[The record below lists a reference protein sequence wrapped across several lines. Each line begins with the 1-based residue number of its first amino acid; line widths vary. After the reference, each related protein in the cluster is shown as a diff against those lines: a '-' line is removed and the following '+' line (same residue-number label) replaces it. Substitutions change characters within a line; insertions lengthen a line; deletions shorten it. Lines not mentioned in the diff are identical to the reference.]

1 MKNKI
6 FYIILAV
13 LLGNII
19 ARAQTIKIMPGT
31 TFKHVGIPYTIVLSN
46 GAYFE
51 NNANVQGNNLVIK
64 ATGSGTNQIKGSGSL
79 SIGQILMNKTTGQ
92 SLQLLKNVS
101 IAKDITFSSGLL
113 DLNGNNL
120 LLADTALLVNES
132 GTSHITGPSGG
143 SVQIQANLNA
153 PLAENPGN
161 LGLVITSGANWGN
174 TLISRSHNTF
184 TSPGGG
190 SSVARN
196 YNIQPAINT
205 ALNAFLRMYY
215 FDDEINALNETIF
228 DFFQSTDNGA
238 HWNNI
243 GSVSRNVSQNFVN
256 INGVQSMSLITLST
270 TNNPLP
276 LLFTDLTA
284 NCEHNIA
291 TMQWR
296 LPNPKDVASLQIE
309 KSSNSTDWE
318 RVPQRIEIMSNVNY
332 LYTFQDKD
340 SPYSFYRLVF
350 TGIDGEP
357 NYSPVQT
364 VNCKEGSPYFKLVQN
379 PVRSQAQIEIS
390 SESNQYVSV
399 QIFDI
404 QGRLMITKPL
414 NISSG
419 NTSVH
424 VDVNSLSSGMYHLR
438 ISNQQELLWNVKFV
452 KQ

>member
-6 FYIILAV
+6 FYIILAI
-13 LLGNII
+13 LSGNMI

-31 TFKHVGIPYTIVLSN
+31 TFKHTGIPYTIVLSN

-51 NNANVQGNNLVIK
+51 NNANVQGNNLIIK

-79 SIGQILMNKTTGQ
+79 GIGQILVNKTAGQ

-101 IAKDITFSSGLL
+101 IAKDVTFSSGFL

-120 LLADTALLVNES
+120 VLADTALLLNES
-132 GTSHITGPSGG
+132 STSHITGPSGG
-143 SVQIQANLNA
+143 SVQIQVNLNA

-190 SSVARN
+190 SSIARN
-196 YNIQPAINT
+196 YNIQPATNT

-215 FDDEINALNETIF
+215 FDDETNALNENIF
-228 DFFQSTDNGA
+228 DFFQSADNGA

-256 INGVQSMSLITLST
+256 INGVQSMSLLTLST

-284 NCEHNIA
+284 SCDHNIA
-291 TMQWR
+291 TIQWR

-309 KSSNSTDWE
+309 KSNNSTDWE
-318 RVPQRIEIMSNVNY
+318 NVPPRIEVMPNADY

-340 SPYSFYRLVF
+340 APYSFYRLMF
-350 TGIDGEP
+350 MGMDGEA
-357 NYSPVQT
+357 NYSPVKT
-364 VNCKEGSPYFKLVQN
+364 VNCKEGSPSFKLIQN
-379 PVRSQAQIEIS
+379 PVSTQAHIEIS
-390 SESNQYVSV
+390 SGSNQHISV
-399 QIFDI
+399 QIYDI

-414 NISSG
+414 DISSG
-419 NTSVH
+419 NTSFH
-424 VDVNSLSSGMYHLR
+424 VDVNNLSAGMYHLR
-438 ISNQQELLWNVKFV
+438 ISNQQGLLWNVKFA